1 MRMLSGGYPK
11 LACLEKNQGTFRIK
25 MRMLSGEDVKLAC
38 LNYIFK
44 TVKYEEVKVEI

>member
-1 MRMLSGGYPK
+1 MRMLSGGHPK

-38 LNYIFK
+38 LKNK
-44 TVKYEEVKVEI
+44 S